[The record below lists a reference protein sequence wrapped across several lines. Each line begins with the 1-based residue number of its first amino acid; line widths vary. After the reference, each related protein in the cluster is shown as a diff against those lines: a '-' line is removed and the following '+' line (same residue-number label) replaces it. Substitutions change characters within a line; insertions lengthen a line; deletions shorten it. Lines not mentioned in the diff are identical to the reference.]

1 MDRKFR
7 MRSFNSISHNPKS
20 KTSTAFDKLRPR
32 ACRGEPDRI
41 IQNLR
46 RLALGAMLFA
56 LWLPAEAQQP
66 AKIPRLGYLDT
77 STASASAVRLE
88 AFWQELHNLG
98 WIQGKNITVEYR
110 FQEQDNKGMPELAA
124 DLVRLKVDLIVVVG
138 TRAAVAA
145 KSATSTIPIVMTGV
159 GDPVAAGL
167 IASLARPE
175 GNVTGLSSLSPELD
189 GKRLEILKDAIPRL
203 SRVGLLFP
211 SGGGIGRDLQL
222 KELRVA
228 APALKLKLEEIETQ
242 LDAEGL
248 EGAFQTAKQKQIGAI
263 ITTAGPRIF
272 AQRKRIVELA
282 GKYRLPAIYFQKEFV
297 DEGGLMSYGIDYND
311 LYRRAAVYVDKILK
325 GAKPADLPVQQPT
338 KFEFIINLK
347 AAKQIGLTFSP
358 EFLARAN
365 KVIKEASAKAGG
377 R

>member
-248 EGAFQTAKQKQIGAI
+248 EGAFQTAKQKQMGAI

-365 KVIKEASAKAGG
+365 KVIK
-377 R
+377 